1 MELELKLSANGS
13 VIIGTFL
20 DFQFLLLRLVPLI
33 KVELCCWMG
42 LELQVLFKISGLIS
56 KTPGWNILF
65 KLYNYCVGSTSNL
78 KVVKLAKISSH

>member
-1 MELELKLSANGS
+1 
-13 VIIGTFL
+13 
-20 DFQFLLLRLVPLI
+20 
-33 KVELCCWMG
+33 MG

-78 KVVKLAKISSH
+78 KVVKLAKIS